1 MVAADRF
8 GTAIT
13 VCARRYHATVS
24 HVPHRDRPPDFD
36 TTLRELRRKSDVL
49 EPPGP
54 QHFQASFRH
63 LTLYTSWYR
72 TQVWSRLIAK
82 ELLTA
87 FDPGEVFAA
96 DVARRHRGQILP
108 PRPIPGRRG
117 PDPTVPRA
125 PLRRRRLHVLAR
137 TILHTAR
144 HRIGISGQDDVSS
157 RICPDGVAEPD
168 DVPWL
173 AM

>member
-108 PRPIPGRRG
+108 PGRSQDAADLIRRFPGRPFDVVAFTSWLEQSSTPPGTEQASRVR
-117 PDPTVPRA
+117 TTS
-125 PLRRRRLHVLAR
+125 AR
-137 TILHTAR
+137 ESVRTA
-144 HRIGISGQDDVSS
+144 
-157 RICPDGVAEPD
+157 
-168 DVPWL
+168 
-173 AM
+173 